1 MAGGSRRELWITFFL
16 LLAVTVAEVALGII
30 KPEFLTNPKFLTMS
44 ILNWMFIIMTL
55 VKAYYIVAVFM
66 HLGHENK
73 PLKFAISA
81 PLIIFIPY
89 LTFILLVEGAY
100 VFDMI

>member
-1 MAGGSRRELWITFFL
+1 MAGGSKRELWITFFL

-30 KPEFLTNPKFLTMS
+30 KPEILIKPQFLTMS
-44 ILNWMFIIMTL
+44 VLNWMFIIMTL
-55 VKAYYIVAVFM
+55 FKAYYIVAVFM

-73 PLKFAISA
+73 SLKFAISA
-81 PLIIFIPY
+81 PLIVFIPY

-100 VFDMI
+100 IFDML